1 MSSWM
6 EKPIDSDVK
15 LYEEIKK
22 LTLTQGEDYTAAC
35 LLYYNYIKNH

>member
-6 EKPIDSDVK
+6 EKNFYEKPIDSDVK

-22 LTLTQGEDYTAAC
+22 LTLTQG
-35 LLYYNYIKNH
+35 